1 MKICLSRWRL
11 AILLSLIALWGILWL
26 LLPHAVYNRRTVD
39 GVRWECGFVLHCLG
53 AKEDVDA
60 AKKMINGIG
69 HNNESH

>member
-26 LLPHAVYNRRTVD
+26 LLPHAVSSRRAVD

>member
-1 MKICLSRWRL
+1 MRICLSRWRL

-26 LLPHAVYNRRTVD
+26 VFPNSVTSRRAVD
-39 GVRWECGFVLHCLG
+39 GVRWECGFVLHCLDT
-53 AKEDVDA
+53 KEDVDA

>member
-26 LLPHAVYNRRTVD
+26 VLPHAVYSRRAVD
-39 GVRWECGFVLHCLG
+39 GVRCECGFVLHCLDT
-53 AKEDVDA
+53 KEDVDA

>member
-26 LLPHAVYNRRTVD
+26 VFPNSVTSRRAVD
-39 GVRWECGFVLHCLG
+39 GVRWECGFVLHCLDT
-53 AKEDVDA
+53 KEDVDA

>member
-26 LLPHAVYNRRTVD
+26 LLPHAVYSRRTVD
-39 GVRWECGFVLHCLG
+39 GVRWECGFVLHCLDT
-53 AKEDVDA
+53 KEDVYA